1 MVLKELTY
9 QERTEDSET
18 LEASSLT
25 ASHLVSLVSEGARQ
39 VLFSVTMQTEACG
52 KKGLRLRLLESRSK
66 FWKIDSYG

>member
-39 VLFSVTMQTEACG
+39 VLFFMGNAN
-52 KKGLRLRLLESRSK
+52 RSM
-66 FWKIDSYG
+66 WQEGVET